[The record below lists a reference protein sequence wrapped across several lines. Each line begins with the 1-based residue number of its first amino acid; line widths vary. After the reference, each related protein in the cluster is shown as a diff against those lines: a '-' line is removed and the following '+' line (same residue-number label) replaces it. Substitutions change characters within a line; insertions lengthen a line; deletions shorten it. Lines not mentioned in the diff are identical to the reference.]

1 MSASISELPG
11 GDSLDGSELIP
22 AVQLGADVATNPFA
36 LANFMAE
43 VPDGVSSFRVLNF
56 GGCCFDPNNNE
67 SINLVV
73 GSYNSSAI
81 AYCVQVSGGG
91 TNCLGLLGARAYS
104 GLFVS
109 GSDNTHPF
117 SFESING
124 LSMNNVQ
131 FMDHTGNLL
140 DHAGHTIFNLSAGQ
154 QAAIANSTG
163 TGDVVAR
170 LNSLLAALRNLG
182 LIAT

>member
-1 MSASISELPG
+1 
-11 GDSLDGSELIP
+11 
-22 AVQLGADVATNPFA
+22 
-36 LANFMAE
+36 
-43 VPDGVSSFRVLNF
+43 
-56 GGCCFDPNNNE
+56 
-67 SINLVV
+67 
-73 GSYNSSAI
+73 
-81 AYCVQVSGGG
+81 
-91 TNCLGLLGARAYS
+91 
-104 GLFVS
+104 
-109 GSDNTHPF
+109 
-117 SFESING
+117 
-124 LSMNNVQ
+124 MNNVQ